1 MQLLELLKGL
11 DYVGSPNFL
20 SATEGE
26 LENAVAYAHIFRRAA
41 KERGLRGVYTLRPS
55 SSSQT
60 MPVIPVVYICDA
72 SSDEE
77 ADQTHRLVWNQD
89 VVPFVIVQTPYTVR
103 LYSGFCHRR
112 HNDGT
117 VDGQLRV
124 LRSANEIAELVGDFS
139 SDSIDS
145 GAVWVKWAK
154 EIRPEERVDRR
165 LLNNLKTLEGRLRTE
180 GHLSRHVSHSLI
192 GKYVYLRY
200 LRDRQIL
207 SDRKLGS
214 WGLRR
219 ELVFGR
225 GATLKAVQEL
235 TKRLDQWLN
244 GDVFPLAFDGS
255 DAPTE
260 DQLQLVAGT
269 FEGDELFTDGSVQLH
284 LDFQAYNFA
293 YIPIE
298 TLSVVYEQ
306 FLHSPSDTGA
316 RRGREVGAYYTPIPV
331 VNFMLAQL
339 EEINPLHEGMRVLD
353 PSCGSGAFLVQ
364 CFRRLVE
371 STFKQTQRKASL
383 IELRDL
389 LVHSIFG
396 VDRDADACGVT
407 ELSLAITLLDYV
419 EPPDLENDRR
429 VRLPA
434 LRDKNIFHAD
444 LFAEGTPWDKLTTKV
459 TFEWVV
465 GNPPWKKL
473 VPAKLAQNDRP
484 IWEWMTEQD
493 QRGTPV
499 GDNQVAQAFAWKAG
513 ELLAENGAIAFLLPA
528 MTLFEDPSQH
538 FRSAFF
544 SRFAVISVANFSN
557 LAEVLFAG
565 RSRVPAAAFL
575 FRQRRGEV
583 SVEVLQ
589 HEYVRTYSPLVAN
602 QESTR
607 PVVEHSRNG
616 TWSLVINASEVH
628 DISLARII
636 SGAGRPWKIAIWGS
650 HLDESLL
657 DRLQRQFPSL
667 GEVERQKRL
676 VASEGLQLRPIPDTK
691 TIAPEKLDHVPE
703 VVGKNRLK
711 PKALERLRQ
720 IFVFPADA
728 IEKIGPTLSYARR
741 GRVELPLSVCRPPH
755 VIVSAARHYAVYTD
769 DYLVIPGRQ
778 IGLISPDGDK
788 DFLKAVALF
797 LSSDF
802 AFYHQFLTSTQF
814 GIKRDV
820 ATLEALRAIPLP
832 VAKLSAQELAPW
844 TRLHSRLVDAT
855 QQMFINGDSN
865 LFSTRAVHGDAAKG
879 QALLVDELN
888 DFVSDALGLRGEE
901 RALIDDLLHVKLE
914 LNDGRLGPAAV
925 SAPEPAQL
933 RSYAKR
939 LKAHLDGFIEGELE
953 RRHQVAIVYDSL
965 SAMIQIDL
973 CEIANGAEAILV
985 VPASTEIDSELER
998 TRRRLRKR
1006 WGQWIYFDR
1015 GCRMFEGTRTYLLK
1029 PMQRF
1034 HWTESQAVIDAG
1046 EVIVDTLEG
1055 SGAEV
1060 E

>member
-1 MQLLELLKGL
+1 MPWLELLKGL

-20 SATEGE
+20 SASAGE
-26 LENAVAYAHIFRRAA
+26 LENAVAYAHIFRRAV

-55 SSSQT
+55 TASQT
-60 MPVIPVVYICDA
+60 MPVVPLVYVCDA
-72 SSDEE
+72 GSDSE

-112 HNDGT
+112 HHDGT

-124 LRSANEIAELVGDFS
+124 LRSASEVAALVDDFS
-139 SDSIDS
+139 ADSIDS
-145 GAVWVKWAK
+145 GAVWAKWAK

-165 LLNNLKTLEGRLRTE
+165 LLSNLKTLDGCLRAKGRL
-180 GHLSRHVSHSLI
+180 SQHVSHALI

-207 SDRKLGS
+207 SDRKLHS
-214 WGLRR
+214 WGLSR

-225 GATLKAVQEL
+225 GATLKAVREL
-235 TKRLDQWLN
+235 TMRLDQWLN
-244 GDVFPLAFDGS
+244 GDVFPLALGGR
-255 DAPTE
+255 DAPSE

-284 LDFQAYNFA
+284 LDFQAYDFA

-306 FLHSPSDTGA
+306 FLHSPADSGVS
-316 RRGREVGAYYTPIPV
+316 RGRDVGAYYTPIPV

-339 EEINPLHEGMRVLD
+339 EEIHPLHVGMRVVD

-371 STFKQTQRKASL
+371 TAFRSTQRKASL

-389 LVHSIFG
+389 LVQSIFG

-444 LFAEGTPWDKLTTKV
+444 LFAEGTSWSKITAKHK
-459 TFEWVV
+459 FQWVV

-473 VPAKLAQNDRP
+473 VPAKLAQHDRP
-484 IWEWMTEQD
+484 VWEWMTEKD
-493 QRGTPV
+493 QSTPV

-513 ELLAENGAIAFLLPA
+513 ELVGEDGAVAFLLPA

-538 FRSAFF
+538 FRAAFF

-557 LAEVLFAG
+557 LAEVLFGG
-565 RSRVPAAAFL
+565 RSRVPAGAFL
-575 FRQRRGEV
+575 FRPRQGEI
-583 SVEVLQ
+583 SADVLQ
-589 HEYVRTYSPLVAN
+589 REYIRTYSPLVAN
-602 QESTR
+602 QEATR
-607 PVVEHSRNG
+607 PVVERSRSE
-616 TWSLVINASEVH
+616 TWSLVINAGEVH
-628 DISLARII
+628 DVSLARII
-636 SGAGRPWKIAIWGS
+636 NGAGRPWKLALWGS
-650 HLDESLL
+650 HLDESFLN
-657 DRLQRQFPSL
+657 RLQRQFPSL

-676 VASEGLQLRPIPDTK
+676 VASGGLELRQAPHTKSDAEQLV
-691 TIAPEKLDHVPE
+691 HVPE

-720 IFVFPADA
+720 IFAFPAGA
-728 IEKIGPTLSYARR
+728 MERIGPTLSYARK
-741 GRVELPLSVCRPPH
+741 GRVELPLSICRPPH

-769 DYLVIPGRQ
+769 DYLVIPCRQ
-778 IGLISPDGDK
+778 IGVISQEGDEGL
-788 DFLKAVALF
+788 LKAVALF
-797 LSSDF
+797 LSSEF
-802 AFYHQFLTSTQF
+802 AFYHQFLSSTQF

-820 ATLEALRAIPLP
+820 ATLDALREIPLP
-832 VAKLSAQELAPW
+832 IANLSANDLTPW
-844 TRLHSRLVDAT
+844 IRLHDRLVEAT
-855 QQMFINGDSN
+855 RRSVINGGPN
-865 LFSTRAVHGDAAKG
+865 LFANRSMLEDAVKG
-879 QALLVDELN
+879 KAALLDELN
-888 DFVSDALGLRGEE
+888 ALVSKALGIREE
-901 RALIDDLLHVKLE
+901 EQALINDLLRVRLQ

-925 SAPEPAQL
+925 ASPETTQM
-933 RSYAKR
+933 RSYARR
-939 LKAHLDGFIEGELE
+939 LKSHLDGFIEGELA
-953 RRHQVAIVYDSL
+953 RRHQVAIIYDSL

-973 CEIANGAEAILV
+973 CENSNGTEAILV
-985 VPASTEIDSELER
+985 APASTEVASDLEQ
-998 TRRRLRKR
+998 TRKQLRKR
-1006 WGQWIYFDR
+1006 WSQWIYFDR
-1015 GCRMFEGTRTYLLK
+1015 DLRVFEGTRTYLLK

-1034 HWTESQAVIDAG
+1034 HWTESQAVIDAA
-1046 EVIVDTLEG
+1046 EVIADTLEG
-1055 SGAEV
+1055 SGA
-1060 E
+1060 